1 MSSASEKVVSY
12 KRESPLPVKR
22 EESEPFGVLRRE
34 IDRLFDNFTHGFMT
48 EPFRMMEERMRP
60 FSPCVD
66 VKETEKDITVTAE
79 LPGMDEKDI
88 ELSITDDHLMI
99 RGEKKEEK
107 EEKKKGYYRLE
118 RSFGEFSRSIPLPAG
133 VDKDKATAAFKKGI
147 LNISIPKTKEAQAA
161 AKKIPI
167 KSE

>member
-48 EPFRMMEERMRP
+48 ETLRMMEERMRP
-60 FSPCVD
+60 LSPCV
-66 VKETEKDITVTAE
+66 VEETEKDITVTAE
-79 LPGMDEKDI
+79 LPGVDEKDI

-99 RGEKKEEK
+99 RGEKGEK
-107 EEKKKGYYRLE
+107 RRKRKKAITDWRGPLGSSQVYSSAG
-118 RSFGEFSRSIPLPAG
+118 RSRQG
-133 VDKDKATAAFKKGI
+133 
-147 LNISIPKTKEAQAA
+147 
-161 AKKIPI
+161 
-167 KSE
+167 